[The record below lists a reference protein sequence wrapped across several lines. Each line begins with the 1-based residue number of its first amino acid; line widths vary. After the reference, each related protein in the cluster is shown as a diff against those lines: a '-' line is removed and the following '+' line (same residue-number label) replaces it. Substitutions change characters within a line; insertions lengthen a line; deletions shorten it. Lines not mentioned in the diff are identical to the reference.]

1 MCCAYARGTSAPRL
15 DALAITANDDL
26 HEVEGILDSGA
37 SIFQIALR
45 FFRNLAGLGLFGSS
59 RSGRKIILLLRKNL
73 ADFLM
78 NRFQN
83 PH

>member
-1 MCCAYARGTSAPRL
+1 MPRL
-15 DALAITANDDL
+15 DALAITADDDL
-26 HEVEGILDSGA
+26 HEVEGIFDSGA

-45 FFRNLAGLGLFGSS
+45 FFRNLAGLGFFRSS
-59 RSGRKIILLLRKNL
+59 RSVRKIILLLRKNL